1 MPANER
7 LGSALRELAARGFV
21 DRGMV
26 KGWRLYKG
34 SLALSAGD
42 LPILFFIKDWNFFDY
57 PEIQVVDGLQKFP
70 RLRPHLNNDGGLCY
84 FAPKSVVLDRYDPA
98 TAIAQC
104 LEQAQSVLE
113 KVLKDEAYRSGDLQI
128 EFLVHWGKE
137 DPQPIRVYMGS
148 STRGVQSASIN
159 FLAKG
164 SGRVAIIAD
173 TSEDAAVLA
182 KAMALGE
189 LLPSPNRCWIFRST
203 HLPPVPA
210 QFPRTVAQLFE
221 WLREWD
227 MKMYHEIQHLLGQT
241 TAYDFKMLPMAIHS
255 PVGWIGFMFD
265 VESAMKGATKP
276 SECKKR
282 LHDHGKIFDIHR
294 LSFTDV
300 SPGFVHSRNLSF
312 RDLSGKRIT
321 LAGCGAIG
329 SHLAA
334 ALVRLGAG
342 SEGGLLRLLDND
354 ILGPEN
360 LGRHYLGYD
369 ALAQPKASKLR
380 SDLLRQFPLASIE
393 AVNADVVDCPSL
405 FAADLVVD
413 ATGEEAVSEY
423 LNETW
428 LRGDGKVPVLYVW
441 IKGNGECVQCLW
453 TDKEELACFRC
464 LKEVNPAVHRQD
476 RFQVLKRPPTSK
488 VLGCHSF
495 TPYAVS
501 APMHATALAVD
512 IICDWLEKGDPSPR
526 FRTRKSENADLFP
539 VENHNPLRL
548 AGCPA
553 CLTS

>member
-1 MPANER
+1 MPTNER
-7 LGSALRELAARGFV
+7 MGGAMRELAARGFV

-34 SLALSAGD
+34 SLTISAGD
-42 LPILFFIKDWNFFDY
+42 LPVVFFIKDWNFINY
-57 PEIQVVDGLQKFP
+57 PEIRVTDGLQKFP
-70 RLRPHLNNDGGLCY
+70 RLRPHLSKDGALCY
-84 FAPKSVVLDRYDPA
+84 FAPGTVVLDRYDPA

-113 KVLKDEAYRSGDLQI
+113 KVLKDKAYLSGDVQN
-128 EFLVHWGKE
+128 EFLVHWDRE
-137 DPQPIRVYMGS
+137 EPQPIRVYMGS
-148 STRGVQSASIN
+148 SARGAQSASIG
-159 FLAKG
+159 FLEQDSENLG
-164 SGRVAIIAD
+164 IIAD
-173 TSEDAAVLA
+173 TLEDAAVLA
-182 KAMALGE
+182 KTLALGALRPGE
-189 LLPSPNRCWIFRST
+189 NRCWIFRST
-203 HLPPVPA
+203 HLPPVPV

-227 MKMYHEIQHLLGQT
+227 LKMYHEIQHFLGEK
-241 TAYDFKMLPMAIHS
+241 TAYGFRGLPMAIHS
-255 PVGWIGFMFD
+255 PVGWIGFSFNVD
-265 VESAMKGATKP
+265 NAMKGATRP
-276 SECKKR
+276 SEYKRR
-282 LHDHGKIFDIHR
+282 LHDHGKTFDIRR
-294 LSFTDV
+294 LSFTDI
-300 SPGFVHSRNLSF
+300 SPDFVHSRNLNF
-312 RDLSGKRIT
+312 RDLSSKRIT

-334 ALVRLGAG
+334 ALIRLGAG
-342 SEGGLLRLLDND
+342 SGGGLLRLVDYD

-369 ALAQPKASKLR
+369 ALAKPKADKLR
-380 SDLLRQFPLASIE
+380 SELLRQFPLASIE
-393 AVNADVVDCPSL
+393 AVNASVVNCPSL

-428 LRGDGKVPVLYVW
+428 LRSGRNVPVLYVW

-476 RFQVLKRPPTSK
+476 RFPILKRPPTSK

-501 APMHATALAVD
+501 APMHATALAAD
-512 IICDWLEKGDPSPR
+512 IICDWLKGNPSPR
-526 FRTRKSENADLFP
+526 FRTRKSENADLFI

-548 AGCPA
+548 VGCPA

>member
-1 MPANER
+1 MPNER
-7 LGSALRELAARGFV
+7 LGGALRELAARGFI
-21 DRGMV
+21 DAGMF

-34 SLALSAGD
+34 SLASSAGGI
-42 LPILFFIKDWNFFDY
+42 PVLFGVEDWNFFDY
-57 PEIQVVDGLQKFP
+57 PVIQVIDGLQKFP
-70 RLRPHLNNDGGLCY
+70 RLRPHLNHDGGLCY
-84 FAPKSVVLDRYDPA
+84 FAPRTVVLDRYDPA
-98 TAIAQC
+98 TAVAQC

-113 KVLKDEAYRSGDLQI
+113 KVLKDDAYRSGDFQN

-137 DPQPIRVYMGS
+137 DPPPIRVYMGS
-148 STRGVQSASIN
+148 SARGMPSASIS
-159 FLAKG
+159 FLGKG
-164 SGRVAIIAD
+164 SDNLAIIAD
-173 TSEDAAVLA
+173 TIEDAAILA
-182 KAMALGE
+182 KTMALGE
-189 LLPSPNRCWIFRST
+189 LQPGQNRCWIFRSG
-203 HLPPVPA
+203 HLPPVPV

-227 MKMYHEIQHLLGQT
+227 MKMYHAIQHLLGQQA
-241 TAYDFKMLPMAIHS
+241 AYGFRGLPMAVHS
-255 PVGWIGFMFD
+255 PVGWIGFMFG
-265 VESAMKGATKP
+265 VENAMQGATKP
-276 SECKKR
+276 SEFKKR
-282 LHDHGKIFDIHR
+282 LHDHGKAFEIRRF
-294 LSFTDV
+294 SFTDV
-300 SPGFVHSRNLSF
+300 SQRFVHSRNLSF
-312 RDLSGKRIT
+312 RDLSGKRVT
-321 LAGCGAIG
+321 LLGCGAIG

-354 ILGPEN
+354 TLGPEN

-369 ALAQPKASKLR
+369 SLSQQKAGTLR

-393 AVNADVVDCPSL
+393 AVNSDVVNCPSL
-405 FAADLVVD
+405 FAVDLVID

-428 LRGDGKVPVLYVW
+428 LGSDCKVPVLYVW

-453 TDKEELACFRC
+453 TDKEKLACFRC
-464 LKEVNPAVHRQD
+464 LKEVNPEIHRQD
-476 RFQVLKRPPTSK
+476 RFPVLKRPPASK

-512 IICDWLEKGDPSPR
+512 IICDWLKGNPSPR

-539 VENHNPLRL
+539 VENHNPQRL

-553 CLTS
+553 CLTP